1 MAILFLAMIKVIDLT
16 VFIYLLH
23 RWFDWVYHESNGMG
37 DNHRIDPWSSQ
48 QSTDYQRLTQKF
60 GLESLDLSLIPDP
73 NILHR
78 RGIIFAHRD
87 FDVILNSIKNK
98 DNFGVLTG
106 LMPSGRM
113 HLGHSMV
120 IEQVKW
126 FQEHGGDVN
135 VAVADLE
142 ALATRSKS
150 LNEGRKTAIEEYII
164 NYAALGL
171 KPNSTKI
178 YFQSKRPQVQ
188 RLAFTLGRKTN
199 LSELESI
206 YGFQGDTNLAHVQSP
221 LIQAGDIMHPQLEEF
236 GGLRPIVVPVGVD
249 QDPHLRLTRG
259 LASKTNWFNIK
270 NRKNGGL
277 TIALSIQEENAKILG
292 VSPNGTLLRETRNDI
307 FEKIK
312 KQISSLGF
320 ADIFPNPKHGTI
332 EIPGATPRDKHP
344 LKMELLKLERNLG
357 GMGLIPPCSTYHRF
371 AVGMTGDKMSSSKPE
386 TTIFMDDSIEEMS
399 KKVKRAYSGGQA
411 TVEEHRRLGGNCSKD
426 VAFQYLE
433 FFFETDDKEL
443 EEIRKNYASGR
454 ILAGEM
460 KQLCIDKATVW
471 LNDLS
476 EKRDEWSGKL
486 DDFLANDS
494 Y

>member
-1 MAILFLAMIKVIDLT
+1 MIKVIDLT

-23 RWFDWVYHESNGMG
+23 RWFDWVYRESNDMG

-292 VSPNGTLLRETRNDI
+292 VSPNGALLRETRNDI

-312 KQISSLGF
+312 KQISRLGF
-320 ADIFPNPKHGTI
+320 ADILPNPKHGTI
-332 EIPGATPRDKHP
+332 EIPGATQRDKHP

-357 GMGLIPPCSTYHRF
+357 GMGLMPPCSTYHRF

-399 KKVKRAYSGGQA
+399 KKVKRAHSGGQA

>member
-1 MAILFLAMIKVIDLT
+1 
-16 VFIYLLH
+16 
-23 RWFDWVYHESNGMG
+23 
-37 DNHRIDPWSSQ
+37 
-48 QSTDYQRLTQKF
+48 
-60 GLESLDLSLIPDP
+60 
-73 NILHR
+73 
-78 RGIIFAHRD
+78 
-87 FDVILNSIKNK
+87 
-98 DNFGVLTG
+98 
-106 LMPSGRM
+106 MPSGRM

-171 KPNSTKI
+171 KPDSTKI

-292 VSPNGTLLRETRNDI
+292 VSPNGALLRETRNDI

-312 KQISSLGF
+312 KQISRLGF
-320 ADIFPNPKHGTI
+320 ADILPNPKHGTI

-357 GMGLIPPCSTYHRF
+357 GMGLMPPCSTYHRF

-399 KKVKRAYSGGQA
+399 KKVKRAHSGGQA